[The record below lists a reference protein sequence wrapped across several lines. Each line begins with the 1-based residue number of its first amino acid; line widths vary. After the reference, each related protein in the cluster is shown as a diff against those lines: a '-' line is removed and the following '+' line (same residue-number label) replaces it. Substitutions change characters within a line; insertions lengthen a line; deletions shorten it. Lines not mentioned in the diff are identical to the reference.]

1 MTPEI
6 HTGTIAD
13 VHTGELKRAAIR
25 VENGRITSI
34 EPADD
39 VAPGVIMPGFV
50 DAHVHVESSM
60 LTPAAFARTAVC
72 HGTVATVS
80 DPHEIANVLGLQGLE
95 FMLDSAADAPMHIAF
110 GVPSCVPATP
120 FESAG
125 AVLGPDEV
133 EALLDDDR
141 FTYLSEMMNWPGV
154 ISADPDVHAKLDAA
168 RRRGKPIDGHAPL
181 VTGEALRKYAA
192 AGITTDHECTSE
204 AEAREKLALGMRIAI
219 REGSAARNFDALAD
233 LIGVYPGQ
241 VMLCSDDKHPD
252 ELLAGHIDRL
262 AARAVAGGLPWQ
274 LVLRVAC
281 VTPVAHYRLPTGLLR
296 VGDRADFIRVSGL
309 EDFEVRE
316 TWIAGRCV
324 ARAGQALFDVGSSDA
339 PNRFLPPVV
348 TAGDFA
354 IRAEGSLVRAIRAI
368 DGSLVTG
375 EEFVPVPL
383 DGRLAVA
390 DPSNDLLKI
399 VVVNRYAPSPPA
411 VGFIRGFG
419 LRAGAIA
426 SSVAHDSH
434 NIVAVG
440 VDDDSLARAVRALG
454 RSRGGLA
461 VVAGPDEQV
470 MPLPVAG
477 LMTTGSCEE
486 AALAYGALDTAAKA
500 LGCPLRAPF
509 MTLSFMALLVIPSL
523 KLGDRGLFDGRNFEF
538 VPVFAD

>member
-6 HTGTIAD
+6 HTGTLAD

-25 VENGRITSI
+25 VENGRITAI
-34 EPADD
+34 EPSDD

-50 DAHVHVESSM
+50 DAHVHIESSM

-80 DPHEIANVLGLQGLE
+80 DPHEIANVLGLKGLE
-95 FMLDSAADAPMHIAF
+95 YMLDSAAGAPMHIAF

-133 EALLDDDR
+133 EALLDDER
-141 FTYLSEMMNWPGV
+141 FTYLSEVMNWPGV
-154 ISADPDVHAKLDAA
+154 ISEDPDVHAKIDAA

-204 AEAREKLALGMRIAI
+204 AEAREKLALGLRIAI
-219 REGSAARNFDALAD
+219 REGSAARNFEALAD
-233 LIGVYPGQ
+233 LIGVFPGQ
-241 VMLCSDDKHPD
+241 VMFCSDDKHPD

-281 VTPVAHYRLPTGLLR
+281 VTPVAHYTLPVGLLR

-316 TWIAGRCV
+316 TWIEGRCV
-324 ARAGQALFDVGSSDA
+324 ARAGQALFDVGTADA

-375 EEFVPVPL
+375 EEFVPVRL

-440 VDDDSLARAVRALG
+440 ADDDSLACAVRALG

-461 VVAGPDEQV
+461 VVAGPDERV

-486 AALAYGALDTAAKA
+486 AALAYSALDAAAKA